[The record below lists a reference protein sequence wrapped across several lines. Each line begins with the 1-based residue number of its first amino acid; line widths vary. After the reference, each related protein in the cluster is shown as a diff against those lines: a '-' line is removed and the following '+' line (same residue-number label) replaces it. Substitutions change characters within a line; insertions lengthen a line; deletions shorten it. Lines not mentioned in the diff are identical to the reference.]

1 VNALTFDVED
11 YYQVSAFQSSVPM
24 ADWDRYESR
33 VERNTYKLLGILSS
47 AGVRATFFVLGWVA
61 ERHSAMV
68 KAIHAGGH
76 EVASHGYSH
85 EMLTQLN
92 PLKFRED
99 IRRAKGLLEDLI
111 GCRILGY
118 RAPSFTIVQET
129 MWALPVLVEE
139 GFAYD
144 SSIFPIRHDRY
155 GMPHA
160 NPFCHLLVTPAGALW
175 EIPPSTF
182 AIGGIRIPIA
192 GGGYLRLFP
201 YRLLRRLL
209 KQVEGQ
215 GVPLVMD
222 LHPWELDPEQ
232 PQIPA
237 SFVSSFRHHVNL
249 HKTEGRLMNLL
260 RDFRFA
266 PIQEA
271 IDPIRQLNGREPCA
285 ELVV

>member
-11 YYQVSAFQSSVPM
+11 YYQVSAFQSAVPI
-24 ADWDRYESR
+24 AKWDQCESR
-33 VERNTYKLLGILSS
+33 LAKNTYKLLEILSTDD
-47 AGVRATFFVLGWVA
+47 VRATFFVLGWNA
-61 ERHSAMV
+61 ERHPGIV

-76 EVASHGYSH
+76 EIASHGYGH
-85 EMLTQLN
+85 EMLTQLD
-92 PLKFRED
+92 PIKFRDD

-111 GCRILGY
+111 GCRVLGY
-118 RAPSFTIVQET
+118 RAPSFSIVQDT

-139 GFAYD
+139 GFIYD

-160 NPFCHLLVTPAGALW
+160 NRFCHRLSTDAGPLW
-175 EIPPSTF
+175 EVPPSTF
-182 AIGGIRIPIA
+182 VVGSIRLPIA
-192 GGGYLRLFP
+192 GGGYFRFFP
-201 YRLLRRLL
+201 YRFLRRLL
-209 KQVEGQ
+209 KHVERQ
-215 GVPLVMD
+215 GVPLVMY

-232 PQIPA
+232 PRIPS
-237 SFVSSFRHHVNL
+237 SFMSSFRHHVNL

-271 IDPIRQLNGREPCA
+271 IDPIRQWTGRRPCA